1 MSQSEKL
8 WFKRKLYG
16 WGWTPSSWQ
25 GWVSLIVYVVLISLI
40 VMSREEYIP
49 GNDMS
54 GSNFLTF
61 ALPIFLLT
69 TFFIIL
75 LFKKGEKPRWQWG
88 KNKED

>member
-40 VMSREEYIP
+40 VMSREEYIS

-54 GSNFLTF
+54 GSNFVTF